1 MTSTLAVQKE
11 FGSVELGLKYLEPE
25 NTLHVHLAKCYSMP
39 TIDRD
44 EDFFAMITASY
55 SNSFFLLNL
64 S

>member
-1 MTSTLAVQKE
+1 MTSALAAQKE

-55 SNSFFLLNL
+55 SNSFFLFY
-64 S
+64 